1 LNTSHSIIETGTGP
15 AACMA
20 AALELGFS
28 LAWYRLP
35 GEKGHHLIIDTGT
48 PQLIAQPELEK
59 LETGFL
65 FAPFEPGEKAV
76 YLHSDLHL
84 QGNDDGMEAV
94 LHLRPEHYLY
104 SERMLG
110 IARRYDNTEPLS
122 PRLHTA
128 GNTRSGKSTERSGF
142 LHSAGE
148 AVRQIGDGRFSKV
161 VLARRKKKKASA
173 GFQAAGFFQ
182 RLCEQYPNA
191 FVSLVSTPMSGTW
204 IGATPEILLRVT
216 ADQTFHTIALAGTQP
231 WRPTIRPSRVA
242 WTQKAIE
249 EQAMVSRYIINCFK
263 KIRLREF
270 QEDGP
275 KTARAGNLVH
285 LRTDYHVNL
294 REVNFPNLGTVMLR
308 LLHPTSAVCGMP
320 GDEALAFIRHQE
332 DFDRAYYAG
341 YLGPVNVELS
351 THLYV
356 NLRCMQIKDAF
367 VELYAGAGIT
377 LDSEPEKEWRETSLK
392 IRTLESVMHSSVSG
406 NCG

>member
-1 LNTSHSIIETGTGP
+1 
-15 AACMA
+15 MA

-35 GEKGHHLIIDTGT
+35 GEKGHHMIIDTGT
-48 PQLIAQPELEK
+48 PQLIGQPELEK
-59 LETGFL
+59 LEPGFL
-65 FAPFEPGEKAV
+65 FAPFEPGEKAA
-76 YLHSDLHL
+76 YIHSDLHL

-94 LHLRPEHYLY
+94 LHIRPEHYLS

-110 IARRYDNTEPLS
+110 IARGYGNSEVII
-122 PRLHTA
+122 PRLHVA
-128 GNTRSGKSTERSGF
+128 GNSISGTSTERSDF
-142 LHSAGE
+142 LDSVGE
-148 AVRQIGDGRFSKV
+148 AVRHIGDGRFSKV

-173 GFQAAGFFQ
+173 GFQIAGFFLQ
-182 RLCEQYPNA
+182 LCKAYPNA
-191 FVSLVSTPMSGTW
+191 FVSLVSTPVSGTW

-216 ADQTFHTIALAGTQP
+216 ADQTFHTIALAGTQS
-231 WRPTIRPSRVA
+231 WRPSLKLSNVA

-285 LRTDYHVNL
+285 LRTDYHVKL

-320 GDEALAFIRHQE
+320 ADEALDFIRQQE
-332 DFDRAYYAG
+332 NFDRAYYAG
-341 YLGPVNVELS
+341 YLGPVNVDHS

-356 NLRCMQIKDAF
+356 NLRCMQIKRAF
-367 VELYAGAGIT
+367 VEFYAGAGIT
-377 LDSEPEKEWRETSLK
+377 LDSEPVKEWRETSLK
-392 IRTLESVMHSSVSG
+392 IRTLEYVMQSSVSG